1 MEREPDGTL
10 ITLQDEDGNE
20 REFEHLASL
29 EWNGSNYVALVPAD
43 LEPEEL
49 VENDGELVILKT
61 VPDENGEDILATID
75 DDAEYEAVAKEFEN
89 LLEDDYEIQE
99 EEESVDSPGDDDAEE

>member
-29 EWNGSNYVALVPAD
+29 EWNGSTYVALVPAD

-49 VENDGELVILKT
+49 VESDAELVILKT
-61 VPDENGEDILATID
+61 VPDENGEDILSTID
-75 DDAEYEAVAKEFEN
+75 DDAEYDSVAKEFES
-89 LLEDDYEIQE
+89 LLEDEYEIQD
-99 EEESVDSPGDDDAEE
+99 EEESVDTAGDEDPEE